1 MYSIF
6 AFFIKI
12 PPGTLLCVFLLQYWV
27 LWICESMHIGT
38 LEATGIYRKLV
49 PQRSAIWLHRASKPR
64 LRKLP
69 KLWKNSYIR
78 SDKTHKWHQAYSS
91 TDLHE
96 ISRLNLARV
105 TPCVSKIKNVYTI
118 LQSAARFL
126 FLVFLF
132 ETYKYRMYAIACM
145 LQLLPS
151 RRSGGCMHAA
161 GWYGSG

>member
-1 MYSIF
+1 MYFRFKNTQNTSRYRGLRF
-6 AFFIKI
+6 EYKFQ
-12 PPGTLLCVFLLQYWV
+12 CVNIWKYGVSVHFWFWSKGLRALAPEHQY
-27 LWICESMHIGT
+27 T
-38 LEATGIYRKLV
+38 
-49 PQRSAIWLHRASKPR
+49 
-64 LRKLP
+64 
-69 KLWKNSYIR
+69 LWKKSYIR
-78 SDKTHKWHQAYSS
+78 SDKTRKRHQAYSS

-161 GWYGSG
+161 GWYVSG